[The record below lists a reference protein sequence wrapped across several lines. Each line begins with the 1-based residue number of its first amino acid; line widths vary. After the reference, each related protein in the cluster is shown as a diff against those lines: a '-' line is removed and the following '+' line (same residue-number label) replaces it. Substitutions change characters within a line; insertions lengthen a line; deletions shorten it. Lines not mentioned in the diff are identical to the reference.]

1 MLEHTTGDVV
11 GELLY
16 LFPNVSEESVGGPA
30 ANGHDGEGWDSVQVH
45 RHGGSRADVVV
56 SDVVEVEA

>member
-16 LFPNVSEESVGGPA
+16 LFSNVSEEGVRGPE
-30 ANGHDGEGWDSVQVH
+30 ANEHDGEGWESVQVQLH
-45 RHGGSRADVVV
+45 VGS
-56 SDVVEVEA
+56 